1 MRVFVRTP
9 GLKLVSGLVILLD
22 LSFRIL
28 KVRTRGRVQGRT
40 YSNLWKLKIDTTV
53 SARGIQKRI
62 NELTPATAS
71 NWQSWRF
78 HLRPC
83 RFCGLFPFRGSGQ
96 KPLLVCSRVR
106 MRLQIQIGKLF
117 SEAKGN
123 RQKKSI
129 TLQRGK
135 PGNLAAFTA
144 LVVILLDMNSV
155 QVSHEVLDRFSSVNA
170 KSKQRRERDAD
181 VVCVSAKVTVSAV
194 GGI

>member
-1 MRVFVRTP
+1 LIRQYQRGEFKNGSTSSPLRRLRICRV
-9 GLKLVSGLVILLD
+9 GG
-22 LSFRIL
+22 
-28 KVRTRGRVQGRT
+28 
-40 YSNLWKLKIDTTV
+40 
-53 SARGIQKRI
+53 
-62 NELTPATAS
+62 
-71 NWQSWRF
+71 
-78 HLRPC
+78 PC
-83 RFCGLFPFRGSGQ
+83 RFGCLCPFRGSGQ

-123 RQKKSI
+123 RRKKSI

-155 QVSHEVLDRFSSVNA
+155 QVSHVVLDRFSSVNA
-170 KSKQRRERDAD
+170 KCKQRRERDAD

-194 GGI
+194 DGIYFQATSNVRDGILRKLLSTHRQLRFRSDVGL